1 MRRCWSRAHNSG
13 SKLRCRPP
21 PSQLAFTHFSALPLP
36 MPSTKLLLQR
46 RVAAGCCCLWA
57 QRIASH
63 CDTHCNALQRTA
75 THCNALRHTATR
87 CTALQHTATHCNM
100 LHHTAS
106 HCNALHHTAP
116 HCTMLHHIAT
126 HCNTLQQ
133 AVERVNAS
141 SVLPLP
147 MPSIELLLQRVAVC
161 CSVVVS

>member
-46 RVAAGCCCLWA
+46 RVAAGCAAHHRRCSHSLTLAPCCCLWA

-100 LHHTAS
+100 LHHTVR
-106 HCNALHHTAP
+106 HCNTLPHPTTHCTTLQHTAT
-116 HCTMLHHIAT
+116 HCTALQHTAT
-126 HCNTLQQ
+126 HCNTLQHS
-133 AVERVNAS
+133 NT
-141 SVLPLP
+141 
-147 MPSIELLLQRVAVC
+147 
-161 CSVVVS
+161 